1 MLLVENAK
9 HSSVKLM
16 EGVKIKVTF
25 LYLVRAEI
33 TTDRLIITAW
43 QTDQPGKAC
52 IKAVGY
58 KPRGVPLQTDCKHLC
73 WGTDLL

>member
-1 MLLVENAK
+1 MFLVENAT

-33 TTDRLIITAW
+33 TTDSAW

-52 IKAVGY
+52 MKAVGY